1 MANIA
6 LTMQTVQRAI
16 EEHYIKVNKAFEYD
30 PTNPLIRFR
39 ITLMNGNSFEVLL
52 TYTERQSIER
62 TRYWSFIRT
71 ISGLGSVINQ

>member
-16 EEHYIKVNKAFEYD
+16 EEHYLKTKEAFEYD
-30 PTNPLIRFR
+30 PANPLIRFR

-52 TYTERQSIER
+52 TSAERISIKR
-62 TRYWSFIRT
+62 TKFWSFIKS
-71 ISGLGSVINQ
+71 ISGLECY